1 MFYIIAMHIL
11 FVNITSS
18 SFFLLYLIGISY
30 YPPIHSFFS
39 LCSASSK
46 TLLGHATLIL

>member
-18 SFFLLYLIGISY
+18 SFFLLYLIGIPY
-30 YPPIHSFFS
+30 YLFTHTFFN
-39 LCSASSK
+39 LCSASIK